1 MSEEVKEF
9 VELTQDIVSKG
20 LDRHLYLQEQ
30 EFLVRNLLEQGS
42 WDRMVEKKNNTAL
55 PSKICHGEKIT
66 SKYSSEEGFLV
77 PDNSV

>member
-30 EFLVRNLLEQGS
+30 EFLVRNLKIVTNVDWL
-42 WDRMVEKKNNTAL
+42 DPTDIHRVVEL
-55 PSKICHGEKIT
+55 GGT
-66 SKYSSEEGFLV
+66 STPGTDYL
-77 PDNSV
+77 